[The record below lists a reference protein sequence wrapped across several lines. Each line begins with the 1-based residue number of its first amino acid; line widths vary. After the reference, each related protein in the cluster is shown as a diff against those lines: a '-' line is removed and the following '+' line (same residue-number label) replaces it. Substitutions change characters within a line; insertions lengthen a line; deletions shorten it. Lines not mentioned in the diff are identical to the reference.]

1 MNGVGDPAERQR
13 SELTA
18 ESKRLREA
26 LVDSTTGLASLPA
39 VLEDL
44 RHRVEHGERLGLVYL
59 DLSSEAQLETIYG
72 WETYDSL
79 LHQVAEVLGTFWR
92 DELRQ
97 ADVAVV
103 AGLHGDEF
111 IIFVGLGRGDAGQAQ
126 LKEIQ
131 AGILQRLS
139 ARLQVQFNDEMP
151 RPVMLNCASAIL
163 RHDPMVRIERTL
175 YRCLDDLRAECR
187 QRREEQYGKQL
198 AELRRIV
205 SAADVEVRFQP
216 IVRLKDGEVHG
227 FEALT
232 CGPPGS
238 IFESPEMLF
247 SFAEGTDHITELE
260 RICRLKSVHQ
270 ARALD
275 AGTKLFLNC
284 SARVLSDP
292 ESFCRGL
299 LGQAEACGLRPADIV
314 LELTERV
321 AITAWQ
327 EFRRSVAALRLIGFP
342 IAIVDVGAG
351 YSSLKSVAEV
361 EPDYLKVD
369 LSLIREVHRSRLKRS
384 LLDSLM
390 SIATT
395 IDAQVIAEGVEDEEE
410 FHALR
415 ELNIDLGQGYYFG
428 RPDPSGVRRVAV
440 PRF

>member
-1 MNGVGDPAERQR
+1 MSRAEEQEELKR
-13 SELTA
+13 SELVA
-18 ESKRLREA
+18 QAAKLREA
-26 LVDSTTGLASLPA
+26 LVDTATGLVSLPA
-39 VLEDL
+39 VMEDV
-44 RHRVEHGERLGLVYL
+44 RRRVEHGERLGLVYL

-72 WETYDSL
+72 WQTYDNL
-79 LHQVAEVLGTFWR
+79 LHQVAEVLGLFWR

-97 ADVAVV
+97 ADMAVV
-103 AGLHGDEF
+103 SGLHGDEF
-111 IIFVGLGRGDAGQAQ
+111 ILFVGLGHGEAGEGQ
-126 LKEIQ
+126 LREIQ

-139 ARLQVQFNDEMP
+139 ARLQVQFGDERP
-151 RPVMLNCASAIL
+151 RPVMLNCASSTL
-163 RHDPMVRIERTL
+163 RHDPMVRIERTI
-175 YRCLDDLRAECR
+175 YRCLDDLRAQSR
-187 QRREEQYGKQL
+187 QRREEQYGKRL

-205 SAADVEVRFQP
+205 AAGDVEIRFQP
-216 IVRLKDGEVHG
+216 IVRLEDGRVHG

-260 RICRLKSVHQ
+260 RICRLKSVHH

-275 AGTKLFLNC
+275 SGTKLFLNC

-292 ESFCRGL
+292 DSFCRGL

-327 EFRRSVAALRLIGFP
+327 DFRRSVAALRLIGFP
-342 IAIVDVGAG
+342 IAIDDVGAG
-351 YSSLKSVAEV
+351 YSSLRSVAEV

-369 LSLIREVHRSRLKRS
+369 LSLIREVHRSSLKRS
-384 LLDSLM
+384 MLDSLM

-395 IDAQVIAEGVEDEEE
+395 IDAKVIAEGVEDREEYQ
-410 FHALR
+410 ALR
-415 ELNIDLGQGYYFG
+415 EMKIDMGQGYYFG
-428 RPDPSGVRRVAV
+428 RPNSAGRAPFEPTS
-440 PRF
+440 